1 MNDKKPYK
9 DTASFMDIV
18 EDGWSREF
26 KVEQTWNDLVD
37 MGFTKI
43 LPSDIE
49 RIWSLMGY
57 NFLIQKWKSRMLLQN
72 EFGMIGKNLNDG

>member
-18 EDGWSREF
+18 EDGWSRGF
-26 KVEQTWNDLVD
+26 KVEQTWNELID
-37 MGFTKI
+37 MDFTKI

-57 NFLIQKWKSRMLLQN
+57 KFNTEMEKSDATTERVWN
-72 EFGMIGKNLNDG
+72 DWEEFE

>member
-26 KVEQTWNDLVD
+26 KVEQTWNELVT
-37 MGFTKI
+37 MGYDKVP
-43 LPSDIE
+43 PSDIRKIWELLTYRFMKGWEETE
-49 RIWSLMGY
+49 RRSEPDYGE
-57 NFLIQKWKSRMLLQN
+57 WK
-72 EFGMIGKNLNDG
+72 